1 MVGSMGINLRYL
13 WQVNTHPFAFWYNA
27 HTMKDVKVGFDS
39 DKLDFS
45 SELLRALAHPLRM
58 KLLDFI
64 DKNPAINVNK
74 IYSTLKL
81 EQSITSQHLRVLRD
95 AGLVIAQRSGK
106 FIHYVIDYELV
117 TRAVEAIR
125 QYNLATKKK

>member
-1 MVGSMGINLRYL
+1 
-13 WQVNTHPFAFWYNA
+13 
-27 HTMKDVKVGFDS
+27 MKDVKVGFDS

-117 TRAVEAIR
+117 ARAVEAIR
-125 QYNLATKKK
+125 QYNLATRKK